1 MLEKLKLFWHNLS
14 KRLKLGMLFTAWLV
28 FVFIYVAVPDQWFLI
43 KTTAIAAGAAL
54 GSCMGYVYSQEE

>member
-14 KRLKLGMLFTAWLV
+14 KRLKLGMLFTIWLM
-28 FVFIYVAVPDQWFLI
+28 FVFIYVAVPDQWFI
-43 KTTAIAAGAAL
+43 IRTAALAAGTAM

>member
-14 KRLKLGMLFTAWLV
+14 KRLKLSMLFTTWLV
-28 FVFIYVAVPDQWFLI
+28 FAFIYVAVPDQWLLL
-43 KTTAIAAGAAL
+43 KTAAIAVGIAL